1 MRIAPFRSP
10 DARPLPP
17 ATTAA
22 ATRAASG
29 LAPVIAPVVAPV
41 VAPVIALIVALFGA
55 GCGGKASPFKPVVE
69 AAPPA
74 VAPASARIEHVVLI
88 ELLDPADAA
97 DLKSDSDRL
106 IPTIPDV
113 RGYVS
118 GTPVDIGRG
127 NVSRDYHVG
136 LIVRFDSVEGYKAYL
151 AHPAHEQ
158 LVQKWRPRWRKAYIV
173 DFAP

>member
-1 MRIAPFRSP
+1 MRIPRFRSP
-10 DARPLPP
+10 DACPP
-17 ATTAA
+17 PPRA
-22 ATRAASG
+22 RAASRAVRG
-29 LAPVIAPVVAPV
+29 LALVVG
-41 VAPVIALIVALFGA
+41 LFGA
-55 GCGGKASPFKPVVE
+55 GCGGKASPFKPID
-69 AAPPA
+69 AGPSA
-74 VAPASARIEHVVLI
+74 VAPATVRIEHVVLI

-97 DLKSDSDRL
+97 ELRADSDRL
-106 IPTIPDV
+106 LPTIPDV

-136 LIVRFDSVEGYKAYL
+136 LIVRFDSIEGYKAYL

>member
-1 MRIAPFRSP
+1 MRATPFRSS
-10 DARPLPP
+10 DGRPLPRGTP
-17 ATTAA
+17 RAAARATVGLALVIGLFGTGCGGKPSPFKPTAA
-22 ATRAASG
+22 E
-29 LAPVIAPVVAPV
+29 APPVVAP
-41 VAPVIALIVALFGA
+41 AT
-55 GCGGKASPFKPVVE
+55 K
-69 AAPPA
+69 
-74 VAPASARIEHVVLI
+74 RIEHVVLI

-97 DLKSDSDRL
+97 ELKADSDRL
-106 IPTIPDV
+106 LPTIPDV

-158 LVQKWRPRWRKAYIV
+158 LVQKWRPRWRKASIA

>member
-1 MRIAPFRSP
+1 MARAMRTARFRSP
-10 DARPLPP
+10 DFDPLAAR
-17 ATTAA
+17 AA
-22 ATRAASG
+22 ALRAAAG
-29 LAPVIAPVVAPV
+29 LALVVT
-41 VAPVIALIVALFGA
+41 LFSA
-55 GCGGKASPFKPVVE
+55 GCGGRASPFKPIVDETPPTVV
-69 AAPPA
+69 
-74 VAPASARIEHVVLI
+74 PASVRIEHVVLI

-97 DLKSDSDRL
+97 DLKADSDRL
-106 IPTIPDV
+106 IPTIPEV
-113 RGYVS
+113 RGYAS

-136 LIVRFDSVEGYKAYL
+136 LIVRFDSIEDYKGYL